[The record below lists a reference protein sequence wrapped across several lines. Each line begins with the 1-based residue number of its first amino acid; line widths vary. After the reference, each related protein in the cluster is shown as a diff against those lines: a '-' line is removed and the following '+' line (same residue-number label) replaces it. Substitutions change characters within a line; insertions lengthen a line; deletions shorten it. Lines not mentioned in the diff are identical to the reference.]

1 MDKNTIIGLV
11 LIFAIF
17 IAWSIWMSPSKED
30 VEKQKRIHDSLVM
43 VQMKKDSIAQ
53 ALEKQKEENKTAL
66 PIATQKISSPQQ
78 ADSLLRIAREKVGQ
92 FAGSVIGETKYYTL
106 ENDLV
111 KIKISNLGAQ
121 PFKVELKNFK
131 TFDSLP
137 LILFDSLQSNFGL
150 NFFAGRRQ
158 INTAVL
164 FFEPEPGNESRY
176 HYKVSG
182 DSTISFALRLYA
194 DSPDSLSPLN
204 SYIEYKYTLK
214 GNEYM
219 MGFSMSM
226 VNMDKVFDRTTSLFN
241 LNWNMD
247 WLRQE
252 KNRDD
257 ERRQS
262 TVYYCYSTDK
272 EVKNLNEAKD
282 DKKIITTSLKW
293 VSLKSK
299 FFLATL
305 IAENAFPNGAEIST
319 YIDPERANEPRYNKS
334 MSVQI
339 PLEYGFSE
347 RMDYPM
353 QIYFGPNQY
362 KILHAYNLRLERQIP
377 LGWGFFLM
385 WPVNVYAIIPVFN
398 WLSNYGVNYGIIILI
413 LTVLLKIVLFPI
425 TFVSYRPTAKMRALK
440 PEIDEINKKYQRKE
454 DAVKKQQATMD
465 LYKKAGVN
473 PMSGCL
479 PMLLQFPIL
488 IAMFRFF
495 PSSIELRQQ
504 PFLWAHDLSSY
515 DSILDLPFK
524 IPFYGDHVS
533 LFTLLMT
540 IATLFYTK
548 INNDLMNTGQQQI
561 PGMKLMT
568 YLMPILFLGIFNNYS
583 AGLSY
588 YLLVAQLITF
598 GQMFIFR
605 KAINEEKLRARLLA
619 NKNKPVKKSNFQK
632 RLEEM
637 ARQQQQQARRK

>member
-17 IAWSIWMSPSKED
+17 IAWSVWMSPSKED
-30 VEKQKRIHDSLVM
+30 IEKQKRIQDSLVM
-43 VQMKKDSIAQ
+43 VQMRKDSLNQ
-53 ALEKQKEENKTAL
+53 ALEKQKEEIKNVL
-66 PIATQKISSPQQ
+66 PVSMPANISAQQ
-78 ADSLLRIAREKVGQ
+78 SDSLIRIARERVGH
-92 FAGSVIGETKYYTL
+92 FAGSVIDETKYYTI

-137 LILFDSLQSNFGL
+137 LILFDSLRSDFGL

-164 FFEPEPGNESRY
+164 YFKPEPGKENQY

-182 DSTISFALRLYA
+182 DSTLSFALRLYA
-194 DSPDSLSPLN
+194 DSPDSLTPSN
-204 SYIEYKYTLK
+204 SYIEYTYTLK

-219 MGFSMSM
+219 LGYNISM
-226 VNMDKVFDRTTSLFN
+226 VNMEKVFDRTASLFN
-241 LNWNMD
+241 LNWNID
-247 WLRQE
+247 WFRQE
-252 KNRDD
+252 KNQDD
-257 ERRQS
+257 ERKQS

-293 VSLKSK
+293 VSFKSK
-299 FFLATL
+299 FFISTL
-305 IAENAFPNGAEIST
+305 IAQNTFPNGAEIST
-319 YIDPERANEPRYNKS
+319 YIDPERAIEPRYNES
-334 MSVQI
+334 MTAQI
-339 PLEYGFSE
+339 PLEFNFTDKV
-347 RMDYPM
+347 DYPM

-362 KILHAYNLRLERQIP
+362 KILHAYNMRLERQIP

-385 WPVNVYAIIPVFN
+385 WPVNVYAVIPIFN
-398 WLSNYGVNYGIIILI
+398 WLSNYGLNYGIIILI
-413 LTVLLKIVLFPI
+413 LTILLKIVLFPI
-425 TFVSYRPTAKMRALK
+425 TFVSYRSTAKMRVLR
-440 PEIDEINKKYQRKE
+440 PEIEEINKKYPRKE
-454 DAVKKQQATMD
+454 DAIKKQQATMD
-465 LYKKAGVN
+465 LYKRAGVN
-473 PMSGCL
+473 PLSGCL

-540 IATLFYTK
+540 VATLFYTK
-548 INNDLMNTGQQQI
+548 INNDMMNTGQQQI
-561 PGMKLMT
+561 PGMKLMM
-568 YLMPILFLGIFNNYS
+568 YLMPIMFLGIFNNYS

-588 YLLVAQLITF
+588 YLLLAQLITF

-605 KAINEEKLRARLLA
+605 KALNEEKLRARLLA

-637 ARQQQQQARRK
+637 ARQQQQQAKRK